1 MSTEVEKI
9 VIRRTG
15 RVVSDKMEKT
25 VVVAVDRMFEHPI
38 YKKRIRRTTKYF
50 VHDEKNEAK
59 TGDLVEFI
67 DCRPISKNCHWRLI
81 RIVEKAP
88 ESEVRK

>member
-1 MSTEVEKI
+1 MSDTEKI
-9 VIRRTG
+9 IIFRTG
-15 RVVSDKMEKT
+15 RVVSDKMDKT

-59 TGDLVEFI
+59 TGDLVEFV
-67 DCRPISKNCHWRLI
+67 DCRPISKNCHWRLTQ
-81 RIVEKAP
+81 IVEKAP
-88 ESEVRK
+88 ISEVRK

>member
-1 MSTEVEKI
+1 MSDTEKTI
-9 VIRRTG
+9 ISRTG
-15 RVVSDKMEKT
+15 RVVSNKMEKT
-25 VVVAVDRMFEHPI
+25 IVVAVDRMYEHPI

-50 VHDEKNEAK
+50 VHDEKNEAGK
-59 TGDLVEFI
+59 GDLVEFV
-67 DCRPISKNCHWRLI
+67 DCRPISKNCHWRLV